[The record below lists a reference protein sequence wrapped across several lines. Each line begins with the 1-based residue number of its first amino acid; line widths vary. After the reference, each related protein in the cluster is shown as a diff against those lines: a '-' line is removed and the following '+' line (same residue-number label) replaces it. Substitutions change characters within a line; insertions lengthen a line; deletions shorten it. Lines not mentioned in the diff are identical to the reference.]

1 MGYGKSLVYHFQ
13 LIYRYLHSNV
23 VDLSSTSERS
33 KSMSSKSSKF
43 DLEIE
48 QNNLNINFPIII
60 LENYFASVA
69 QDITLSIISVDDKAN
84 SYYCTEHNYR
94 YIVPEI
100 LLLREENKNWDLS
113 CSSFDI

>member
-1 MGYGKSLVYHFQ
+1 MGYGKSLGYHFR

-43 DLEIE
+43 DLELE
-48 QNNLNINFPIII
+48 QNDLNINFPIII
-60 LENYFASVA
+60 LENYFAS
-69 QDITLSIISVDDKAN
+69 DIPFSIISVDDKAN
-84 SYYCTEHNYR
+84 SYYCTKHNYR